1 MNFEELMKKMK
12 AIDEGQIAEE
22 CGAMPIG
29 IGGPMGQ
36 QDNVTMNVSMNGS
49 GAGGIRDL
57 MAILK
62 NIENS
67 EHDHGD
73 VLVGEPSEQEPIMGA
88 IVQSMG
94 HEHDMGEEYENSVDG
109 GSEPEVYGIDAI
121 TQTGDDM
128 HSKGR
133 EAPPVNG
140 GGNPMHE
147 ALTSRL
153 YRMYQTIKEDAGQQD
168 LGNGFV
174 LASIEAFGS
183 TRPAVLDTQSNT
195 YYILNQQGNGGA
207 IARTPAKYLTIKDGK
222 TGASMGGPQTDAAF
236 QKAGLIKEAYNPNSV
251 DAEHRRSLEKSQED
265 SLKKKAEAGDESAKK
280 RLQALKDKKERMR
293 NDYNDRMER

>member
-57 MAILK
+57 MSILK
-62 NIENS
+62 NIENG

-109 GSEPEVYGIDAI
+109 GSEPEVYGIDAV

-128 HSKGR
+128 HSKGL

-140 GGNPMHE
+140 GGNPMQE
-147 ALTSRL
+147 ALISRL
-153 YRMYQTIKEDAGQQD
+153 AQMYDEIKEGKD
-168 LGNGFV
+168 LEPVRDEYN
-174 LASIEAFGS
+174 
-183 TRPAVLDTQSNT
+183 
-195 YYILNQQGNGGA
+195 
-207 IARTPAKYLTIKDGK
+207 KY
-222 TGASMGGPQTDAAF
+222 
-236 QKAGLIKEAYNPNSV
+236 
-251 DAEHRRSLEKSQED
+251 
-265 SLKKKAEAGDESAKK
+265 KK
-280 RLQALKDKKERMR
+280 
-293 NDYNDRMER
+293 

>member
-1 MNFEELMKKMK
+1 MDLKSLIAKMTAIEESEQVSMTSPN
-12 AIDEGQIAEE
+12 DQILTGSSVDE
-22 CGAMPIG
+22 CGDMPMPGAMAHSDPK
-29 IGGPMGQ
+29 Q

-57 MAILK
+57 MDILR
-62 NIENS
+62 NLEDGAGQQEPEEIELSFGETVPGSNATT
-67 EHDHGD
+67 
-73 VLVGEPSEQEPIMGA
+73 EPS
-88 IVQSMG
+88 
-94 HEHDMGEEYENSVDG
+94 
-109 GSEPEVYGIDAI
+109 PEVFPMAAAI
-121 TQTGDDM
+121 PTGDDLA
-128 HSKGR
+128 SKGI
-133 EAPPVNG
+133 EAPKVNG

-236 QKAGLIKEAYNPNSV
+236 QKAGLIK
-251 DAEHRRSLEKSQED
+251 
-265 SLKKKAEAGDESAKK
+265 
-280 RLQALKDKKERMR
+280 
-293 NDYNDRMER
+293 

>member
-1 MNFEELMKKMK
+1 MKIEELMKKMK
-12 AIDEGQIAEE
+12 AIDEGQVAEE

-57 MAILK
+57 MSILK

-67 EHDHGD
+67 EHGDSD

-94 HEHDMGEEYENSVDG
+94 HEHEMGEEYENSVDG

-128 HSKGR
+128 HSKGL
-133 EAPPVNG
+133 EAPKVNG

-147 ALTSRL
+147 ALASRL
-153 YRMYQTIKEDAGQQD
+153 YQMYQAIKEDAGQQD
-168 LGNGFV
+168 LGNGFM

-195 YYILNQQGNGGA
+195 YYILNQHETGGA

-222 TGASMGGPQTDAAF
+222 TGSSMGGPQTNAAF
-236 QKAGLIKEAYNPNSV
+236 QKAGLIK
-251 DAEHRRSLEKSQED
+251 
-265 SLKKKAEAGDESAKK
+265 
-280 RLQALKDKKERMR
+280 
-293 NDYNDRMER
+293 

>member
-1 MNFEELMKKMK
+1 
-12 AIDEGQIAEE
+12 
-22 CGAMPIG
+22 
-29 IGGPMGQ
+29 
-36 QDNVTMNVSMNGS
+36 MNGS

-109 GSEPEVYGIDAI
+109 GSEPEVYGIDAV

-128 HSKGR
+128 HSKGL

-140 GGNPMHE
+140 GGNPMQE
-147 ALTSRL
+147 ALISRL
-153 YRMYQTIKEDAGQQD
+153 AQMYDEIKEGK
-168 LGNGFV
+168 
-174 LASIEAFGS
+174 
-183 TRPAVLDTQSNT
+183 
-195 YYILNQQGNGGA
+195 
-207 IARTPAKYLTIKDGK
+207 AKTMSRAAKGIMKYGKDGMQ
-222 TGASMGGPQTDAAF
+222 A
-236 QKAGLIKEAYNPNSV
+236 LR
-251 DAEHRRSLEKSQED
+251 DAEEEGKDLEPVRDEYNKY
-265 SLKKKAEAGDESAKK
+265 KK
-280 RLQALKDKKERMR
+280 
-293 NDYNDRMER
+293 

>member
-109 GSEPEVYGIDAI
+109 GSDPEVYGIDAV

-128 HSKGR
+128 HSKGL

-140 GGNPMHE
+140 GGNPMQE
-147 ALTSRL
+147 ALVSRL
-153 YRMYQTIKEDAGQQD
+153 AQMYDEIKE
-168 LGNGFV
+168 
-174 LASIEAFGS
+174 
-183 TRPAVLDTQSNT
+183 
-195 YYILNQQGNGGA
+195 
-207 IARTPAKYLTIKDGK
+207 AKEKK
-222 TGASMGGPQTDAAF
+222 TMSRND
-236 QKAGLIKEAYNPNSV
+236 EAYNPNSV
-251 DAEHRRSLEKSQED
+251 DAEHRRGLEKSHED
-265 SLKKKAEAGDESAKK
+265 SLKKKAADGDASAKK

>member
-128 HSKGR
+128 HSKGL
-133 EAPPVNG
+133 EQPPVNG
-140 GGNPMHE
+140 GGNPMQE
-147 ALTSRL
+147 ALVSRL
-153 YRMYQTIKEDAGQQD
+153 AKMYDE
-168 LGNGFV
+168 
-174 LASIEAFGS
+174 
-183 TRPAVLDTQSNT
+183 
-195 YYILNQQGNGGA
+195 
-207 IARTPAKYLTIKDGK
+207 
-222 TGASMGGPQTDAAF
+222 
-236 QKAGLIKEAYNPNSV
+236 IKEAKQDKFDALKHVKNPTKGEKEAAKDVKRGSYA
-251 DAEHRRSLEKSQED
+251 DRAAMLKSAESDGRLKEGEKKTMSRAAKGHE
-265 SLKKKAEAGDESAKK
+265 KYGKAGM
-280 RLQALKDKKERMR
+280 QALAKAGKEGKNLDKVRDK
-293 NDYNDRMER
+293 YNKYD

>member
-57 MAILK
+57 MSILK
-62 NIENS
+62 NIENG
-67 EHDHGD
+67 EHGDSD

-94 HEHDMGEEYENSVDG
+94 HEHDMGEEYENSVAG

-121 TQTGDDM
+121 TQTGNDM
-128 HSKGR
+128 HSKGL

-140 GGNPMHE
+140 GGNPMQE
-147 ALTSRL
+147 ALVSRL
-153 YRMYQTIKEDAGQQD
+153 SQLYNEIKE
-168 LGNGFV
+168 
-174 LASIEAFGS
+174 S
-183 TRPAVLDTQSNT
+183 
-195 YYILNQQGNGGA
+195 
-207 IARTPAKYLTIKDGK
+207 
-222 TGASMGGPQTDAAF
+222 
-236 QKAGLIKEAYNPNSV
+236 
-251 DAEHRRSLEKSQED
+251 
-265 SLKKKAEAGDESAKK
+265 
-280 RLQALKDKKERMR
+280 
-293 NDYNDRMER
+293 

>member
-12 AIDEGQIAEE
+12 AIDEGQVAEE

-109 GSEPEVYGIDAI
+109 GSEPEVYGIDAV

-128 HSKGR
+128 HSKGL

-140 GGNPMHE
+140 GGNPMQE
-147 ALTSRL
+147 ALISRL
-153 YRMYQTIKEDAGQQD
+153 AQMYDEIKEGK
-168 LGNGFV
+168 
-174 LASIEAFGS
+174 
-183 TRPAVLDTQSNT
+183 
-195 YYILNQQGNGGA
+195 
-207 IARTPAKYLTIKDGK
+207 AKTMSRAAKGIMKYGKDGMQ
-222 TGASMGGPQTDAAF
+222 A
-236 QKAGLIKEAYNPNSV
+236 LR
-251 DAEHRRSLEKSQED
+251 DAEEEGKDLEPVRDEYNKY
-265 SLKKKAEAGDESAKK
+265 KK
-280 RLQALKDKKERMR
+280 
-293 NDYNDRMER
+293 

>member
-29 IGGPMGQ
+29 ISGPMGQ

-109 GSEPEVYGIDAI
+109 GSEPETFDIDTVVNAGTPI
-121 TQTGDDM
+121 
-128 HSKGR
+128 
-133 EAPPVNG
+133 NG
-140 GGNPMHE
+140 GDNRPRQAGLPSGNSMQE
-147 ALTSRL
+147 ALVSRL
-153 YRMYQTIKEDAGQQD
+153 AKMYDEIKEAKQDKFDALKHVKNPTKGEK
-168 LGNGFV
+168 
-174 LASIEAFGS
+174 EAAKDVKRGS
-183 TRPAVLDTQSNT
+183 YADRAAMLKSAET
-195 YYILNQQGNGGA
+195 
-207 IARTPAKYLTIKDGK
+207 DGRLK
-222 TGASMGGPQTDAAF
+222 
-236 QKAGLIKEAYNPNSV
+236 KEAYNPNSV
-251 DAEHRRSLEKSQED
+251 DAEHRRGLEKSQED
-265 SLKKKAEAGDESAKK
+265 SLKKKAADGDELAKK

>member
-1 MNFEELMKKMK
+1 
-12 AIDEGQIAEE
+12 
-22 CGAMPIG
+22 
-29 IGGPMGQ
+29 MGQ

-128 HSKGR
+128 HSKGL
-133 EAPPVNG
+133 EKPPVNG
-140 GGNPMHE
+140 GGNPMQE
-147 ALTSRL
+147 ALVSRL
-153 YRMYQTIKEDAGQQD
+153 AKMYDE
-168 LGNGFV
+168 
-174 LASIEAFGS
+174 
-183 TRPAVLDTQSNT
+183 
-195 YYILNQQGNGGA
+195 
-207 IARTPAKYLTIKDGK
+207 
-222 TGASMGGPQTDAAF
+222 
-236 QKAGLIKEAYNPNSV
+236 IKEAKQDKFDALKHVKNPTKGEKEAAKDVKRGSYA
-251 DAEHRRSLEKSQED
+251 DRAAMLKSAESDGR
-265 SLKKKAEAGDESAKK
+265 LKEGEKKAKI
-280 RLQALKDKKERMR
+280 
-293 NDYNDRMER
+293 